1 MKINIL
7 QYLEEDAERFP
18 DKTALADETCKL
30 TYAEYMKRAQN
41 VGAYLLA
48 NVTGGRINQPIAVLI
63 DRNVDTVIAFMGIL
77 YSGNFYVPIEPSMP
91 GERIRLILDRLAPVA
106 VLDAGNHNGV
116 YKESVRT
123 ADIMCGNEPDRE
135 ALLAVRERIV
145 DTDPL
150 NVIFT
155 SGSTGEPKG
164 VLKSHRAVIAMA
176 EVFADTFA
184 FDHNQVFGN
193 QSPFDFDVSA
203 KDIYNALRNGARLE
217 ILPKKLFLFPKLLIG
232 YLYERQID
240 TLVWAVSALRIIAD
254 FKALDCA
261 RMPALRYVMFSG
273 EAMPVRALN
282 YWIAHVPDA
291 RYVNLYAPTEVT
303 FNCTYFE
310 INGYW
315 PEDKPLPI
323 GKAFANYRVFLRDDE
338 GKIIDECHKRGE
350 ICVGGTGLATG
361 YWNRQEDTDRVF
373 IQNPSVS
380 EYGSKVYAT
389 GDLAYYDENDDFVF
403 VSRKDYQIKHMG
415 HRIELGEIEAA
426 LALVPFVE
434 AACCL
439 YDEKAEKIICFYQS
453 ANDNVKE
460 LVNELGKRIPKYMW
474 PGQYICYD
482 RLPLNKNGKIDRE
495 HLRKEHGL

>member
-164 VLKSHRAVIAMA
+164 VLKS
-176 EVFADTFA
+176 T
-184 FDHNQVFGN
+184 
-193 QSPFDFDVSA
+193 
-203 KDIYNALRNGARLE
+203 
-217 ILPKKLFLFPKLLIG
+217 
-232 YLYERQID
+232 
-240 TLVWAVSALRIIAD
+240 II
-254 FKALDCA
+254 
-261 RMPALRYVMFSG
+261 
-273 EAMPVRALN
+273 
-282 YWIAHVPDA
+282 
-291 RYVNLYAPTEVT
+291 
-303 FNCTYFE
+303 
-310 INGYW
+310 
-315 PEDKPLPI
+315 
-323 GKAFANYRVFLRDDE
+323 
-338 GKIIDECHKRGE
+338 
-350 ICVGGTGLATG
+350 
-361 YWNRQEDTDRVF
+361 
-373 IQNPSVS
+373 
-380 EYGSKVYAT
+380 
-389 GDLAYYDENDDFVF
+389 
-403 VSRKDYQIKHMG
+403 
-415 HRIELGEIEAA
+415 
-426 LALVPFVE
+426 
-434 AACCL
+434 
-439 YDEKAEKIICFYQS
+439 
-453 ANDNVKE
+453 
-460 LVNELGKRIPKYMW
+460 
-474 PGQYICYD
+474 
-482 RLPLNKNGKIDRE
+482 
-495 HLRKEHGL
+495 